1 MLKAPNLRGFFLAAF
16 FRRTFVRCAAL
27 LVKSGRVRVWR
38 SAQEVAHLFVENG
51 RGNALQAASFGA
63 CRRVRKKLRR
73 GAQLLAHFYLFLGL
87 AFAKNPSLFFLIY

>member
-1 MLKAPNLRGFFLAAF
+1 MLKAPNLRGFFLAAY

-51 RGNALQAASFGA
+51 RGNALQATSFGA
-63 CRRVRKKLRR
+63 CRRVRKKLRS
-73 GAQLLAHFYLFLGL
+73 GAQLLAHLCLVVWV
-87 AFAKNPSLFFLIY
+87 SVRQIHLFFFLSY

>member
-1 MLKAPNLRGFFLAAF
+1 MLKAPTVRGFFSAAF

-51 RGNALQAASFGA
+51 RLNALQATSFGA
-63 CRRVRKKLRR
+63 CRQVRKKLRR
-73 GAQLLAHFYLFLGL
+73 GAQLLAHFCFVIGFGVRSNLLFY
-87 AFAKNPSLFFLIY
+87 FLNY